1 MNKLFTLRATAIVGT
16 LLATTI
22 IGIGLTPILSL
33 QSTYAAI
40 EDGAQLRDSAS
51 SKRGIGVGGGVDDRK
66 APPAI
71 TGDNVYVAWWTN
83 KSGNDEVM
91 FRASTDKGQTFGDK
105 INLSNTPN
113 SDSTRVE
120 IDSDANSV
128 VVTWWETNQTSN
140 APVMRVSTDNGKT
153 FGPLLNLST
162 NGTIGSSGGG

>member
-1 MNKLFTLRATAIVGT
+1 MNNRKLGLGAIIMIV
-16 LLATTI
+16 LVSTI
-22 IGIGLTPILSL
+22 IASTSILL
-33 QSTYAAI
+33 QLQQSAHAARFI
-40 EDGAQLRDSAS
+40 NDDL
-51 SKRGIGVGGGVDDRK
+51 DRK

-83 KSGNDEVM
+83 KTGNDEVM

-113 SDSTRVE
+113 ANSTRVE

-140 APVMRVSTDNGKT
+140 TPVMRISTDNGKT

-162 NGTIGSSGGG
+162 NGTIGSTGGG